1 MTLDLHESA
10 SSLAVSFAHVLIGL
24 SKRVLLRLLF
34 CLFLHVLF
42 VYNTRHLMSQM
53 AVMKKNLTNL
63 GLNPGHMVRL
73 VPNWV
78 DCCMA

>member
-1 MTLDLHESA
+1 MNLDLHESA
-10 SSLAVSFAHVLIGL
+10 SSLDVSFAHVLIGL
-24 SKRVLLRLLF
+24 SNRILLRLF
-34 CLFLHVLF
+34 FFLFLHVLF

-53 AVMKKNLTNL
+53 TVMKKNLTNL
-63 GLNPGHMVRL
+63 GLNPVHMVGL